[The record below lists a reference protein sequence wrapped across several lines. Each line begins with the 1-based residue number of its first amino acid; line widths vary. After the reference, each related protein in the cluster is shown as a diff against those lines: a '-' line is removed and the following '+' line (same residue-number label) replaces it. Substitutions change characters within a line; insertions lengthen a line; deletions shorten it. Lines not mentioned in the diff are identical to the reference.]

1 MARTH
6 KNFNDFEN
14 VNNRKQIC
22 DQLRQDS
29 ELFKVNQNHAG
40 ANDLGDENDN
50 ESDPLEQDFDF
61 SEEDSQAGCETE
73 DLNPVDKA
81 FKKL

>member
-1 MARTH
+1 M
-6 KNFNDFEN
+6 
-14 VNNRKQIC
+14 NNRKQIC

-50 ESDPLEQDFDF
+50 ASDPLEQDFDF